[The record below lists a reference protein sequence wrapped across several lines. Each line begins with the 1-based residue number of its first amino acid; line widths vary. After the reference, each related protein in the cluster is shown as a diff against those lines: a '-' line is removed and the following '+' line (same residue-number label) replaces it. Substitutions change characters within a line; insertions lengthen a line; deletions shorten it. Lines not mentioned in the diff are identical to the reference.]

1 MINFKKLAAIS
12 MASAMVLAPSSAF
25 AQGVSTTSIVASKTT
40 QAPSVTVQLN
50 GTDMSFTDAQPIIVN
65 SRVYVPFRAVFEGLD
80 AKIAYDDGT
89 KTITATKGTTEA
101 VFVVGNK
108 NMTIKKDGTNKAV
121 ETDAAS
127 FIKNGRTYVPVRF
140 AAQALNCT
148 VGWDSD
154 DKTAIIFDADE
165 VTGAKETYKIMDKY
179 LTYAKEFSE
188 KTYALTGTFNFS
200 VNNIDGSSDKYIKG
214 VCNING
220 ITDSS
225 KVNMNTVTELD
236 LSAVEKMIDAKSETD
251 AKTLAMLE
259 TLKNIDFNLIFNLD
273 TGKYYIQSS
282 LFSTLM
288 GSADDTWYSI
298 DMNSIMEMSG
308 SSFSFSDIAKM
319 AKSTDFET
327 YMKTM
332 STEIST
338 TDKDSAA
345 LSIETYKLLTGIFS
359 DSAFKTVADGY
370 QSTYTQKTDGSTV
383 TMSMKLPTS
392 DDKVTGCSFD
402 MSMDYMGSEV
412 MKLTAAQEGLK
423 SSMDMSINIKDI
435 FDMDLTGNFDYAE
448 TKNAPLGE
456 PVAGSK
462 VISLNDMMM
471 QPN

>member
-1 MINFKKLAAIS
+1 MINFKKLAALS

-25 AQGVSTTSIVASKTT
+25 AQGVATTTVISETA
-40 QAPSVTVQLN
+40 QAPSVAIQLN
-50 GTDMSFTDAQPIIVN
+50 GTNMSFTDAQPVIVN

-80 AKIAYDDGT
+80 AEVSYDDAT
-89 KTITATKGTTEA
+89 KTITAKKDTTEA

-108 NMTIKKDGTNKAV
+108 NMTIKKDGTNKNV

-140 AAQALNCT
+140 AAQALDCT
-148 VGWDSD
+148 VGWDDD

-165 VTGAKETYKIMDKY
+165 VTGANETYTIMDKY
-179 LTYAKEFSE
+179 LAYAKEFSE

-214 VCNING
+214 VCNIDG

-236 LSAVEKMIDAKSETD
+236 LSAVEKMIDAESAPD
-251 AKTLAMLE
+251 AETLALLE
-259 TLKNIDFNLIFNLD
+259 ALKSIDFNLIFNLD

-298 DMNSIMEMSG
+298 DMNSMMEMSG
-308 SSFSFSDIAKM
+308 SSFSFTDLAKM
-319 AKSTDFET
+319 AKAASFET
-327 YMKTM
+327 YMHAM

-345 LSIETYKLLTGIFS
+345 LSIETYKLITGIFS

-370 QSTYTQKTDGSTV
+370 ESTYKQETDGATV
-383 TMSMKLPTS
+383 TLSMKLPTA

-402 MSMDYMGSEV
+402 MSMDYMGSGV
-412 MKLTAAQEGLK
+412 MKLTAEQNGLK
-423 SSMDMSINIKDI
+423 SSMDMSINVEDI
-435 FDMDLTGNFDYAE
+435 FDMTLTGNFDYAE
-448 TKNAPLGE
+448 TTNAPIGE
-456 PVAGSK
+456 PTDGSK

-471 QPN
+471 Q